1 MNEKS
6 LIYSLLSKFLDDNQ
20 EDGIPEHA
28 GEDEREGESRTQGQ
42 SYDDTDREDEGTGG
56 QNADGARDG
65 RGQDGRRQDGR
76 SQDGRSQDGRRQDGK
91 SQDSRSRNGRN
102 QNGRDQDS
110 DHRVETVEDWNEAEV
125 RRREQVERE
134 LLGKEQTG
142 ADGQD
147 ASDWDMSGRD
157 AYDQDSY
164 GGTGYGDGRP
174 GGYGSGQGGYG
185 SGQGEDVPAGE
196 TDQDAWVELIVA
208 DDRMSVSMMVH
219 GPRGEGQDVSR
230 AMIHDALEQKGIC
243 FGVDE
248 EKIGTI
254 VNERQYLQMA
264 VIANGMPAINGED
277 GRIKDYFP
285 RKAQLKYASKGNGGI
300 DFKSMNLIHNVQKGD
315 VVCDITMP
323 TEPEDGVDV
332 FGEPVRGKNGT
343 MPPIPQ
349 GRNIVYTPERDK
361 LVTACEGNLTFRSGR
376 FHVENIFSV
385 SGNVDNSVGNI
396 DFTGSV
402 VVHGDVLEGY
412 RVIAKGDITVMGI
425 VEGAYLKAG
434 GDILL
439 HKGMRGMKSGVLE
452 ADGDI
457 TAKFLEDCNIYA
469 KNNIQAEYII
479 NSEVSC
485 GHDLTL
491 MGKRG
496 AFIGGN
502 CSVYNCM
509 NVKAVGAPSHITTS
523 VTLGLTPQLMEEMEA
538 VGKEMLLLSRKLTEL
553 NKDIS
558 YLNGKLK
565 EGSITPIQR
574 DRLAKLKLEAPINS
588 LKEKK
593 LKQQGAELSR
603 KLREVGKSRLTAREV
618 YPGSVINIGDCKMSI
633 TKKEDNCTFYYL
645 DGEIRK
651 GIR

>member
-6 LIYSLLSKFLDDNQ
+6 LIYSLLSKFLDDDQ

-28 GEDEREGESRTQGQ
+28 GEDEREGLRTQGQ
-42 SYDDTDREDEGTGG
+42 PHDNKDRAEDGLAGPGST
-56 QNADGARDG
+56 
-65 RGQDGRRQDGR
+65 
-76 SQDGRSQDGRRQDGK
+76 
-91 SQDSRSRNGRN
+91 QDSRNREGWEPGGRN
-102 QNGRDQDS
+102 LDS

-125 RRREQVERE
+125 RRREQMERE

-147 ASDWDMSGRD
+147 G
-157 AYDQDSY
+157 YGQDSY
-164 GGTGYGDGRP
+164 
-174 GGYGSGQGGYG
+174 GQGGYG
-185 SGQGEDVPAGE
+185 QGGYGQDTYGQDGYGQDRYGKEMYGRGEDAPAEE

-219 GPRGEGQDVSR
+219 GPRGGGQDVSR

-243 FGVDE
+243 YGVDE

-254 VNERQYLQMA
+254 VSERQYLQMA
-264 VIANGMPAINGED
+264 VIANGMPARNGED

-285 RKAQLKYASKGNGGI
+285 RKAQIKYASKGNGGI

-332 FGEPVRGKNGT
+332 YGEPVRGKNGT

-349 GRNIVYTPERDK
+349 GRNIVYNPERDK
-361 LVTACEGNLTFRSGR
+361 LVAACEGNLTFRSGR

-396 DFTGSV
+396 EFTGSV
-402 VVHGDVLEGY
+402 VIRGDVLEGY

-457 TAKFLEDCNIYA
+457 TAKFLEDCSIYA

-538 VGKEMLLLSRKLTEL
+538 VGKEMLLLSRKLTGL

-565 EGSITPIQR
+565 EGSITPAQR

-603 KLREVGKSRLTAREV
+603 KLREVGRSRLTAREV